1 MLSEG
6 LSGFVVALFAGLVSF
21 LSPCVLPLIP
31 GYLSFITG
39 FSQSELSSEQRDVWD
54 ILRPSLLFVAGFSIV
69 FIALGASASALGEL
83 VSGYRDVLTRVGAIL
98 VIAMGF
104 LMLGVVKVPWL
115 YSEARFDMARTRTFG
130 AAASLLM
137 GMAFAFGWTPCVG
150 PILASILALAGSSAD
165 VGRGAALLATYSA
178 GIGVPFIAV
187 ALLFG
192 RVKGILRFMNRHALT
207 VNRVAG
213 ALLMVLG
220 VLIFTG
226 SMSVVS
232 AFILRAFPFL
242 AFG

>member
-1 MLSEG
+1 M
-6 LSGFVVALFAGLVSF
+6 
-21 LSPCVLPLIP
+21 
-31 GYLSFITG
+31 
-39 FSQSELSSEQRDVWD
+39 
-54 ILRPSLLFVAGFSIV
+54 AGFSIV
-69 FIALGASASALGEL
+69 FIAIGASASALGEL

-104 LMLGVVKVPWL
+104 LMLCVVKVPWL

-187 ALLFG
+187 AMLFG

-213 ALLMVLG
+213 ALLMVLS

-242 AFG
+242 ALG